1 MLYLLTFVLDVF
13 VDYAE
18 NRPHYD
24 AEVDAEVA
32 KEISM
37 FTRRETE
44 GVTGHGREI

>member
-32 KEISM
+32 KEYQCLQD
-37 FTRRETE
+37 EKWK
-44 GVTGHGREI
+44 V